1 MQPCVGRKRH
11 RQISDDAVASD
22 EDDSGEDASCKDGP
36 DDTFQRSAFLD
47 MCVLQLV
54 EGPGFEKKSN
64 RRARSRRTGL
74 TLHAFV
80 KHTNVD
86 ARTSAWRKSDSK
98 S

>member
-11 RQISDDAVASD
+11 RRISDDAVASD

-54 EGPGFEKKSN
+54 VGPGFEKN
-64 RRARSRRTGL
+64 RIAERVPEERG
-74 TLHAFV
+74 
-80 KHTNVD
+80 
-86 ARTSAWRKSDSK
+86 
-98 S
+98 